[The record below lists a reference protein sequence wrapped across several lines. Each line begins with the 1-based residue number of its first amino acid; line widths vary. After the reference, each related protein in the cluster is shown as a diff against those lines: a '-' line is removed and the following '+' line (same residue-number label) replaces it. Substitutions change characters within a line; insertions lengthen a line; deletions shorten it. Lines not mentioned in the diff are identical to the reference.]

1 MLIKM
6 LRRAIVD
13 RNWREAGAVVDVPH
27 DEAQSAIVNGIA
39 EEVELSPLPE
49 VGTID
54 NPPYGDPG
62 EDD

>member
-13 RNWREAGAVVDVPH
+13 RNWRGAGAVVDVPH
-27 DEAQSAIVNGIA
+27 DEAQSAIINGMA
-39 EEVELSPLPE
+39 TEVELSAVEPDD
-49 VGTID
+49 ID

-62 EDD
+62 GDE